1 MCPRLQQRAF
11 SLMDRARTPR
21 SPTSLSPD
29 QALLLAGTPVMN
41 NDLISFTAVLAR
53 DFLSLGSFN
62 AVANERNSNN
72 GCVGS
77 FGTDVPHE
85 AAGGA
90 DED

>member
-1 MCPRLQQRAF
+1 
-11 SLMDRARTPR
+11 
-21 SPTSLSPD
+21 
-29 QALLLAGTPVMN
+29 MN